1 MQFFRLRGSLTKVI
15 RASFLGS
22 STGKLPGAGIAG
34 ESHTRELFCNER
46 RSARNTKQADVK
58 LGASYDAHLPL
69 FTIEAVEVGRR
80 WRGWWIERDRW
91 RRWWKAG
98 RVDARG
104 GRTPVL
110 NTRYAL
116 GTDLNTRSVLGTSSQ
131 DILVRVLVCMLL
143 SIYSSS
149 TASPAQ
155 HSTAQSPLHKEASQ
169 VRADQS
175 TYQKKYTRYH
185 VLRSIYKFP
194 LPRGV
199 ILTTTPG

>member
-1 MQFFRLRGSLTKVI
+1 MGSFQLFFAFYPLFFLHFSFLNSIFFHFFVFSVVSSFFYYLLSNLGSANSFSTFEHFFQPFLFDLDFLLCFRELSLQFFRLRGSLTKVI

-91 RRWWKAG
+91 RRW
-98 RVDARG
+98 
-104 GRTPVL
+104 
-110 NTRYAL
+110 
-116 GTDLNTRSVLGTSSQ
+116 
-131 DILVRVLVCMLL
+131 
-143 SIYSSS
+143 
-149 TASPAQ
+149 
-155 HSTAQSPLHKEASQ
+155 
-169 VRADQS
+169 
-175 TYQKKYTRYH
+175 
-185 VLRSIYKFP
+185 
-194 LPRGV
+194 
-199 ILTTTPG
+199 